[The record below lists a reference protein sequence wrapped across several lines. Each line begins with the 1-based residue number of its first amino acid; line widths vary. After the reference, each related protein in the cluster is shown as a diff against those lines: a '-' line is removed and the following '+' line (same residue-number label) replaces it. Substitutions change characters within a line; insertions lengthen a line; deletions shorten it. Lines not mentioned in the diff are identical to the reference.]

1 MCRTVPLLWRWRCAA
16 DCSSSVARVDTTL
29 AREAA
34 TETERLVAWLRL
46 PAIGLLILAREL
58 PHPNPEKN
66 GFYVAL
72 ALFSVWSIGA
82 LVWVTLRPASGRFA
96 LSATALDV
104 TFFTALAVLSGGAF
118 SNARDAYFLVP
129 VAVAFRFRPAVT
141 AIAAA
146 ATVVAYVIQAVVH
159 PASRAADADR
169 LIATF
174 AGYLIWVGAAC
185 VALSALLA
193 RRTEAAAQLA
203 DARSRLLADALSA
216 EQRERKSLAEG
227 LHDHAVQNLLSAL
240 HELEEAT
247 EEQAHPALGR
257 AEHALVETVQQLRDA
272 IFELHPYVLDEAG
285 LDAAVRSVAT
295 RAAERAGVELRLDVE
310 PGAAGRNDQLLFS
323 AVRELLTNVVRH
335 ARAKMVSVT
344 LRPVGDDVLLV
355 VEDDGSGLDP
365 KRLGERLADG
375 HIGLASQRVRI
386 ESAGGRMSVV
396 SRPGLGTRAEVR
408 LPRV

>member
-1 MCRTVPLLWRWRCAA
+1 
-16 DCSSSVARVDTTL
+16 VARIDTTL

-46 PAIGLLILAREL
+46 PAIGLLILARGL

-66 GFYVAL
+66 DFYVTL
-72 ALFSVWSIGA
+72 GLFSAWSIGA
-82 LVWVTLRPASGRFA
+82 LVWLTWRAASRRFA
-96 LSATALDV
+96 LFATALDV
-104 TFFTALAVLSGGAF
+104 TFFTALAVLSGGAY

-129 VAVAFRFRPAVT
+129 VAVAFRFRPAIT
-141 AIAAA
+141 AIAAV
-146 ATVVAYVIQAVVH
+146 ATVVAYVIQAVAH
-159 PASRAADADR
+159 PASSGSDADR

-174 AGYLIWVGAAC
+174 AGYLVWVGAAC

-203 DARSRLLADALSA
+203 ESRSRLLADALSA
-216 EQRERKSLAEG
+216 EQRERKALAEG

-240 HELEEAT
+240 HELEEVADDR
-247 EEQAHPALGR
+247 AHPALGR
-257 AEHALVETVQQLRDA
+257 AEHALVETVQELRDA

-285 LDAAVRSVAT
+285 LGAAVRSVAT

-310 PGAAGRNDQLLFS
+310 PGPSGQNDQLLFS
-323 AVRELLTNVVRH
+323 AVRELVANVVRH
-335 ARAKMVSVT
+335 ARAHMISVT
-344 LRPVGDDVLLV
+344 LRPVGDEVLLV
-355 VEDDGSGLDP
+355 VEDDGAGLDP
-365 KRLGERLADG
+365 ERLGERLADG

-396 SRPGLGTRAEVR
+396 SRPGVGTRAEVR
-408 LPRV
+408 VPR

>member
-1 MCRTVPLLWRWRCAA
+1 
-16 DCSSSVARVDTTL
+16 VARVDTTL

-46 PAIGLLILAREL
+46 PAIVLLLLAREL
-58 PHPNPEKN
+58 PHPNPEKT
-66 GFYVAL
+66 GFFVAL
-72 ALFSVWSIGA
+72 GLFCAWSAAALA
-82 LVWVTLRPASGRFA
+82 WVTLRPASSRFA
-96 LSATALDV
+96 LFATVVDV
-104 TFFTALAVLSGGAF
+104 LFFTALAVLSGGAY

-141 AIAAA
+141 ATAAA
-146 ATVVAYVIQAVVH
+146 ATVIAYVIQAVAH
-159 PASRAADADR
+159 PASSGRDADR
-169 LIATF
+169 LIGTF

-203 DARSRLLADALSA
+203 EARSRLLADALSA
-216 EQRERKSLAEG
+216 EQRERKALAEG

-240 HELEEAT
+240 HEIEEAT
-247 EEQAHPALGR
+247 EERQHPALGR
-257 AEHALVETVQQLRDA
+257 AENALVDTVQELRDA

-295 RAAERAGVELRLDVE
+295 RAADRAGVELRLDVE
-310 PGAAGRNDQLLFS
+310 PGAAGKNDQLLFS
-323 AVRELLTNVVRH
+323 ALRELVTNVVRH
-335 ARAKMVSVT
+335 ARAKVVSVS
-344 LRPVGDDVLLV
+344 LRPLGDDVVLV
-355 VEDDGSGLDP
+355 VEDDGTGLDP

-396 SRPGLGTRAEVR
+396 SRPGIGTRAEVR